1 LSIFRR
7 RLRPS
12 HLPHP
17 VIDEGTTMF
26 LSGMAIGAVTMLAL
40 CLLAY
45 KSGIRF

>member
-1 LSIFRR
+1 MSLFRR

-12 HLPHP
+12 RIPHP